1 MGDKKMENRQM
12 DFILYILGLVGLIVL
27 LGGVFNLYPFNYGLF
42 GAIIIW
48 IIAGGARKYMGIP
61 K

>member
-1 MGDKKMENRQM
+1 MEDRQT
-12 DFILYILGLVGLIVL
+12 DFILYIVGIVGLIVL
-27 LGGVFNLYPFNYGLF
+27 LGGVFNLYEFKYGLF
-42 GAIIIW
+42 GAIILW

>member
-1 MGDKKMENRQM
+1 MEDKQI
-12 DFILYILGLVGLIVL
+12 DFVMYIVGVLGLVVL
-27 LGGVFNLYPFNYGLF
+27 LGGVFNLYPIHYGLF
-42 GAIIIW
+42 GAIILW